1 MKSQNSPNLY
11 LSVLHTEIYSSCI
24 SKYLLVL
31 HIEIS
36 TCPGNQNL
44 YSSCI
49 SIINISTCPV
59 YQNLYLSCT
68 SKSGLVLH
76 YQISTRSA
84 YQHFDWSCK
93 SKSLLWVYWKTE
105 SCICNSF
112 INSTALELNINLFYV
127 IAFFIMIINHLLT
140 YLKGRLFCHC
150 HSLCNILMCTIPANR
165 FN

>member
-24 SKYLLVL
+24 SKSPLVL
-31 HIEIS
+31 VIKIS
-36 TCPGNQNL
+36 TRPA
-44 YSSCI
+44 YHS
-49 SIINISTCPV
+49 
-59 YQNLYLSCT
+59 LYLSCT

-84 YQHFDWSCK
+84 YQNLDLFCITK
-93 SKSLLWVYWKTE
+93 YLLVLHINISTGPVNQNLYSVYWKTE